1 MTPKGVLRERVAEMT
16 EAEASDLLDFLA
28 LQADP
33 DELSE
38 EDIAA
43 VERGRAE
50 TTRGDYVTLEQLKAE
65 LQR

>member
-1 MTPKGVLRERVAEMT
+1 MTPKGVLRERVPEMT
-16 EAEASDLLDFLA
+16 EAEASHLLDFLT
-28 LQADP
+28 LQAAP

-38 EDIAA
+38 EGIAA

-50 TTRGDYVTLEQLKAE
+50 IARGDYVTPEQLKAE